1 MVILYVKLI
10 AIGKKTIIIPIL
22 LKKDVLKLILT
33 DPTTFVIKRVL
44 ALENDIVQ
52 NRKK

>member
-1 MVILYVKLI
+1 MFGHLATEIKSK
-10 AIGKKTIIIPIL
+10 GFFS
-22 LKKDVLKLILT
+22 

-52 NRKK
+52 NRKT